1 MVKKIRIPAI
11 LLMGILALSCKQNAI
26 FYAISQEVEPV
37 DPKIAG
43 MPTNI
48 VKLGDIVYV
57 ASRFSGKI
65 LKYSGGAWSDLDQQP
80 GGKIL
85 ELAATANNLYALA
98 GDPGSAVVSRY
109 DGAAWQTLTA
119 DGNLQVIYAAEEYV
133 FAGAMSGS
141 SFDILYAKDDE
152 NSLTSLKTGTKLLKG
167 AAFLNDVYYLAT
179 SGDGILTFRDG
190 SIQDDPVGI
199 KDKESA
205 KIIVTGIITVK
216 DTVVAVSRGDIL
228 YGPVDGKFTAAS
240 GGVVF
245 TGGLG
250 LWENDDASVK
260 LLLLGIQ
267 GGSSS
272 TSHGYRE
279 IVLNADGTLITTLN
293 ADGTSTTNTT
303 LNNPGGE
310 KSTITNVDKYN
321 SSLRRHPVIGFLQAP
336 DKILFASTTKDGL
349 WAYRNEVWN
358 AEQ

>member
-1 MVKKIRIPAI
+1 
-11 LLMGILALSCKQNAI
+11 L
-26 FYAISQEVEPV
+26 
-37 DPKIAG
+37 
-43 MPTNI
+43 
-48 VKLGDIVYV
+48 
-57 ASRFSGKI
+57 
-65 LKYSGGAWSDLDQQP
+65 
-80 GGKIL
+80 
-85 ELAATANNLYALA
+85 
-98 GDPGSAVVSRY
+98 
-109 DGAAWQTLTA
+109 
-119 DGNLQVIYAAEEYV
+119 
-133 FAGAMSGS
+133 
-141 SFDILYAKDDE
+141 
-152 NSLTSLKTGTKLLKG
+152 
-167 AAFLNDVYYLAT
+167 
-179 SGDGILTFRDG
+179 
-190 SIQDDPVGI
+190 
-199 KDKESA
+199 
-205 KIIVTGIITVK
+205 K

-279 IVLNADGTLITTLN
+279 IVLNADGTLDPGNI
-293 ADGTSTTNTT
+293 S